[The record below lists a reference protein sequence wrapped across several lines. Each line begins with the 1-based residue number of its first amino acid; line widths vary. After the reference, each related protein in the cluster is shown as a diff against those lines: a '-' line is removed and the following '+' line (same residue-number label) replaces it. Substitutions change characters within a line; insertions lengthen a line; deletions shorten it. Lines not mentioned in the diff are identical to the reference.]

1 MPAESLNHRTLAE
14 LAAAGVVR
22 AARVMCQGSAWGVM
36 IEYGAIERPLAAQRG
51 KARLFRRLETVVAYL
66 RGIGIERFDVD
77 AANYDPARTG
87 RARPDRAAAL
97 KRAHRAA
104 AYDKWF
110 RAEVRESLDDP
121 RASIP
126 HDRVSARWSRKRV
139 QLARKAGG
147 PRGAR
152 D

>member
-1 MPAESLNHRTLAE
+1 MLAESVNHRTLTE

-22 AARVMCQGSAWGVM
+22 AARVMSQGSAWGVV

-66 RGIGIERFDVD
+66 KGIGIERFAVD

-97 KRAHRAA
+97 KRAHKAA
-104 AYDKWF
+104 AYEKWF
-110 RAEVRESLDDP
+110 RAQVQESLDNP
-121 RASIP
+121 RANIP
-126 HDRVSARWSRKRV
+126 HDKVSARWARKRA
-139 QLARKAGG
+139 QLVRNATG
-147 PRGAR
+147 PQGAK

>member
-1 MPAESLNHRTLAE
+1 MSAESLNHRTLAE

-22 AARVMCQGSAWGVM
+22 AARVMSQGGAWGVM

-51 KARLFRRLETVVAYL
+51 KARLFRKLESVVAYL
-66 RGIGIERFDVD
+66 KGIGIHRFDVD
-77 AANYDPARTG
+77 AANHDPARTG

-110 RAEVRESLDDP
+110 RALVQESLDDP

-126 HDRVSARWSRKRV
+126 HDKVSARWSRKRA
-139 QLARKAGG
+139 QLARKAEG
-147 PRGAR
+147 PQGAR